1 MCAALLQAMTDA
13 DPERT
18 QARLEKYE
26 RVADQHQFF
35 LKD

>member
-1 MCAALLQAMTDA
+1 MSDA

-18 QARLEKYE
+18 QARLEEYE
-26 RVADQHQFF
+26 QIAEQHHFF